1 MHFVSVK
8 LFICK
13 SSFLL
18 FHISVKKISIY
29 KECITGIYTYS
40 LCIYEYILIISTLVY
55 VRNAKKSSKKLIKK
69 KARLGWPLSY
79 KHIFPFLA
87 TTWVCWSFNIL
98 YSSVL
103 IGRCVLI
110 FSDYCSCGNGQ
121 KLSGQLRQ
129 KLQEQCIEVDN
140 FPLICT
146 YKET

>member
-40 LCIYEYILIISTLVY
+40 LCIYEYILILSTLVY

-69 KARLGWPLSY
+69 KARLG
-79 KHIFPFLA
+79 
-87 TTWVCWSFNIL
+87 
-98 YSSVL
+98 
-103 IGRCVLI
+103 
-110 FSDYCSCGNGQ
+110 
-121 KLSGQLRQ
+121 
-129 KLQEQCIEVDN
+129 
-140 FPLICT
+140 
-146 YKET
+146 